1 MGFKVVFNSGGGVF
15 ILGNVAF
22 VRGFGVVAFVN
33 FLHVGGGERLSVR
46 VCSSRQRTMSIGCYH

>member
-1 MGFKVVFNSGGGVF
+1 MGFKLVFNSGGGVF

-33 FLHVGGGERLSVR
+33 FLHVGGENDCLFEFVAVDSAR
-46 VCSSRQRTMSIGCYH
+46 